1 MRFVK
6 MHALGNDYVYVDLF
20 HERLPKPPAQLAVEI
35 SRPHFG
41 VGADGLILIEP
52 WEDADARMRVFNAD
66 GSEAPMCG
74 NGIRC
79 VGKYL
84 YDAGICRQE
93 QLRIQTGAGLRLL
106 TLQVER
112 GLCVG
117 ASVDMGQP
125 VFEGKPVAVQAAG
138 RAWLLQ
144 KVNMGNPHGVCFP
157 PQLPEDAL
165 LQAAGAALERCPLF
179 PNRAN
184 IEFCQ
189 VQDQGRLAVRVWER
203 GSGPTLACGTGA
215 CAAAAAAIRAGFTS
229 SRVTVALPGGDL
241 DISWQENGHILMTG
255 PAQVSFTGE
264 WPD

>member
-6 MHALGNDYVYVDLF
+6 MQALGNDYVYVDLF
-20 HERLPKPPAQLAVEI
+20 HQRLPKPPEQLAVEV

-52 WEDADARMRVFNAD
+52 WEDADAKMRVFNAD
-66 GSEAPMCG
+66 GSEALMCG

-84 YDAGICRQE
+84 YDSGICRRE
-93 QLRIQTGAGLRLL
+93 QLRIQTGAGPRLL
-106 TLQVER
+106 TLQVEK

-125 VFEGKPVAVQAAG
+125 VFEGEATAVQAAG
-138 RAWLLQ
+138 QSWLLQ
-144 KVNMGNPHGVCFP
+144 KVSMGNPHGVCFL
-157 PQLPEDAL
+157 PQLPQDAL
-165 LQAAGAALERCPLF
+165 FHAAGAALERAPIF
-179 PNRAN
+179 PHRAN

-189 VQDQGRLAVRVWER
+189 VQGQDRLAVRVWER
-203 GSGPTLACGTGA
+203 GSGETLACGTGA
-215 CAAAAAAIRAGFTS
+215 CAAAAAAIRAGFTGP
-229 SRVTVALPGGDL
+229 RVTVALPGGEL
-241 DISWQENGHILMTG
+241 DIRWQEDGHVLMTG